1 MLVAPTG
8 DQNLGDSCDDLGR
21 IVLPDTGS
29 YAVEVYSDGTATGAC
44 SFQLRAGG

>member
-21 IVLPDTGS
+21 IVLTETGS